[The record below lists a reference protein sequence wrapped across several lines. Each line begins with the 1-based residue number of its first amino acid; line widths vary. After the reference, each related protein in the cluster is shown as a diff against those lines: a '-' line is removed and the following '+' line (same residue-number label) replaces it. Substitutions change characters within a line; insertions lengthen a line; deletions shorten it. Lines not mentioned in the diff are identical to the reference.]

1 MPAMPRRLPRDN
13 QGENSYCSPGNI
25 PQMGDPIGFTCR
37 RLGHFS
43 SALVRGPSL
52 IAFSALSRKKA
63 LIVEPISRTWLDIS
77 SYSLGR
83 SFTVTRTAQMDLGSV
98 SAIPCPIQP

>member
-1 MPAMPRRLPRDN
+1 MRRAVAVPRDN

-25 PQMGDPIGFTCR
+25 SQMGDPIGFTCS
-37 RLGHFS
+37 GWVISH
-43 SALVRGPSL
+43 VRWSECPSL